1 MKSSPSE
8 TRKEG
13 IAGPDMKSLAGLGL
27 IILAAVYFYVLAGKI
42 DENPIPGQL
51 GPAFWPRVMLVL
63 LIASCG
69 LKAFEVFRG
78 GGKGVADVVGSGPLL
93 EVNRLKLWVM
103 ITMVLGVVY
112 FLEVLGFALANFIFL
127 LLFMRIAGLR
137 RIPPLV
143 LISLLGTVA
152 LLYLF
157 VKVVYLPLPKGQW
170 FFDDLTILLYRF
182 LRII

>member
-1 MKSSPSE
+1 MKSSQSE

-13 IAGPDMKSLAGLGL
+13 IAAPDTKSLAGLGL
-27 IILAAVYFYVLAGKI
+27 IILAAIYFYVLAGKI
-42 DENPIPGQL
+42 DENPVPGQL
-51 GPAFWPRVMLVL
+51 GPAFWPRAMLVL

-69 LKAFEVFRG
+69 LKALEVFRG
-78 GGKGVADVVGSGPLL
+78 GGKGVADVIGTGPLL
-93 EVNRLKLWVM
+93 QVNRLKLWAM
-103 ITMVLGVVY
+103 IAMVLGVVY
-112 FLEVLGFALANFIFL
+112 SLEFTGFALANFIFL

-137 RIPPLV
+137 KALPLV

>member
-1 MKSSPSE
+1 MKSSQSE

-13 IAGPDMKSLAGLGL
+13 IAGPDKKSLAGLGL

-51 GPAFWPRVMLVL
+51 GPAFWPRAMLIL

-69 LKAFEVFRG
+69 LKIIEVFRG
-78 GGKGVADVVGSGPLL
+78 GAKGVADVIGSGPLL

-103 ITMVLGVVY
+103 IAMVLGVVY

-157 VKVVYLPLPKGQW
+157 VKVVYLPLPKGQF